1 MRKTILAVL
10 LAGAAT
16 GAAQAETLSI
26 RNVSEHF
33 TIGEVYLTPA
43 SLQEWGPNRL
53 EGVPAIVPD
62 ATLILPE
69 TAAGRY
75 DMRLVDISGQTCTL
89 QGVEVGGPSMM
100 NFDGEA
106 CVVASADNPPPDVGV
121 PYPN

>member
-1 MRKTILAVL
+1 MRKTVLTIL
-10 LAGAAT
+10 LAGAAV

-26 RNVSEHF
+26 RNVSEHY

-53 EGVPAIVPD
+53 EGYPAIQPG

-75 DMRLVDISGQTCTL
+75 DMRLADISGQTCTL
-89 QGVEVGGPSMM
+89 QNVEVGAMPTM

-106 CVVASADNPPPDVGV
+106 CVVASADRAPPDVGV